1 MVWFEDARAGLGPG
15 LTAKSLKQLKS
26 KIRGIELT
34 VLGES
39 VLKDL
44 VRRYNVIHPSVDE
57 AFDGDGYVL
66 TVREDRTLNYLEHRN
81 MISKEIVFT
90 PPDCVAHLTSK
101 SRFGRLGLSFLNS
114 VKVHSGFVGRLAL
127 ELVNLSND
135 RTPITIHQGDPLI
148 HIEFIRREG
157 SPSPYNGRY
166 MFQFMDEAET
176 QMYVKILSQNFP
188 ALFPRDKLEQIRQSR
203 LVTEG

>member
-1 MVWFEDARAGLGPG
+1 MLRQLV
-15 LTAKSLKQLKS
+15 AKYSS
-26 KIRGIELT
+26 IYPSE
-34 VLGES
+34 ES
-39 VLKDL
+39 
-44 VRRYNVIHPSVDE
+44 

-127 ELVNLSND
+127 ELVNLSNE
-135 RTPITIHQGDPLI
+135 RTPITINQGDPLI
-148 HIEFIRREG
+148 HIEFLRREG
-157 SPSPYNGRY
+157 PPEPYRGRY
-166 MFQFMDEAET
+166 MFQFMNDEET
-176 QMYVKILSQNFP
+176 SKYVEILSKNFP
-188 ALFPRDKLEQIRQSR
+188 SLYSKERLDSEIKDR
-203 LVTEG
+203 LVREE

>member
-1 MVWFEDARAGLGPG
+1 
-15 LTAKSLKQLKS
+15 
-26 KIRGIELT
+26 LT
-34 VLGES
+34 VLGAPILRELVAKYNSIYPSDES
-39 VLKDL
+39 
-44 VRRYNVIHPSVDE
+44 

-66 TVREDRTLNYLEHRN
+66 TVREDRTLHYLEHRN
-81 MISKEIVFT
+81 MISREIIFT

-127 ELVNLSND
+127 ELVNLSNE
-135 RTPITIHQGDPLI
+135 RTPITIRQGDPLI

-157 SPSPYNGRY
+157 APEPYKGKY

-176 QMYVKILSQNFP
+176 ATYVDILSKNFP
-188 ALFPRDKLEQIRQSR
+188 TLYPRDKLEIETRNR
-203 LVTEG
+203 LVHEE